1 MINFYGAQDG
11 QKIFFA
17 CQVILV
23 SAKVSSRSE
32 VEQVY
37 YQDSDIK
44 LFHKKAMTI
53 RIYLRE
59 LLIKLCWLI
68 LVALGLGLLGALMA
82 LEEYVLWH

>member
-1 MINFYGAQDG
+1 M
-11 QKIFFA
+11 
-17 CQVILV
+17 
-23 SAKVSSRSE
+23 
-32 VEQVY
+32 EQVY
-37 YQDSDIK
+37 QNADVK
-44 LFHKKAMTI
+44 LFLQKAMTI